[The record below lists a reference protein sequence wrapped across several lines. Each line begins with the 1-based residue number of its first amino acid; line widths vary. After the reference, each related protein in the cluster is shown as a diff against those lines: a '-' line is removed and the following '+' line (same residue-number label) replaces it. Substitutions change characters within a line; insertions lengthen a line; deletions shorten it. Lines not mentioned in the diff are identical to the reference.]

1 MWIFAVLFKLNK
13 KGLTFQVLGGKVQV
27 CVRTHSKRGL
37 CEAEL
42 LISITLLNF
51 PALASR
57 LAPGQLFPET
67 GLLFS
72 HVPLNLSSNLRRNS
86 VSRMSLRSSIQVFID
101 LGVIHLFMVFK
112 STKEVFPSGKKSR
125 NSDL

>member
-27 CVRTHSKRGL
+27 CVRTHSKGGL

-51 PALASR
+51 PALASSWHT
-57 LAPGQLFPET
+57 ANG
-67 GLLFS
+67 FS
-72 HVPLNLSSNLRRNS
+72 FSVP
-86 VSRMSLRSSIQVFID
+86 SR
-101 LGVIHLFMVFK
+101 
-112 STKEVFPSGKKSR
+112 
-125 NSDL
+125 